1 MATNMDA
8 VKAVSMIDESESVA
22 QQADDTLEVDF
33 SHPDVQAINMIAH
46 MDGALSED
54 VVETADIDD
63 ESADMYLKMSKKSL
77 WEDVDFDSDDI
88 STEELVQAAENK
100 KFDDE
105 ETQVILEMEDR
116 MKESMDEASF
126 LEAELV
132 KGRDSQVGTEEDL
145 VTVSVAAA
153 AAAVVVV
160 VVTAIDITP

>member
-1 MATNMDA
+1 MDA

-22 QQADDTLEVDF
+22 QQDNDALEVDF

-46 MDGALSED
+46 MDGALDEE
-54 VVETADIDD
+54 VIENADIGND
-63 ESADMYLKMSKKSL
+63 SADMYLKMAKKSL
-77 WEDVDFDSDDI
+77 WEDVDFNSDDI
-88 STEELVQAAENK
+88 STEEIIQAAEDRT
-100 KFDDE
+100 FDEE

-126 LEAELV
+126 LEAEMI
-132 KGRDSQVGTEEDL
+132 KNQESDVGTEDDI
-145 VTVSVAAA
+145 VTVTVAAA